1 MEDDYL
7 QRANLT
13 VAGIIGIR
21 IEVYS
26 PGLG

>member
-13 VAGIIGIR
+13 VVGIIGIR
-21 IEVYS
+21 IEVYI